1 MVRDNMSSSLCEN
14 DGPGKF
20 IGEELIPKKVRFRE
34 KEEEPSND
42 MMIELSSDQPTSWRD
57 MLVGQSSKNGSN
69 GLDEKEAFDILEG
82 DIQRTVVNGVPSIT
96 FSERI
101 HQIFIQGMGMWK
113 TFVEMNANSSM
124 SIPENQKM
132 TVEEA
137 EKKEA
142 NSRPWMILER
152 KSRQVGSNMLLGPVF
167 KYGNGP
173 QLDPSFIQKNT
184 NNIVQ
189 INEKV
194 TTALG
199 LEDAVP
205 KQAWNLMDCNAQIE
219 GMQQSPGAPSSCS
232 RASVAENMPKQ
243 TIDGATLHV
252 EGEPS
257 THRVNLIL
265 KGADRGEVILDVGSL
280 DSGKHSAV
288 VFFENKE
295 VQPSN
300 GSLYE
305 LSSGS
310 SKRNIHSSDSANNL
324 DNTWIYLSTNRV
336 MARYSG
342 YATTGGVA
350 RDLDGNWIVGSTLFL
365 GVCSPFDAE
374 VANPYFD

>member
-14 DGPGKF
+14 DGPGKP

-82 DIQRTVVNGVPSIT
+82 DIQRTVVNGNKFYIMWRPSAPIHMMDIENGYFLVKFQNKMDCDKVLSEGLWTIFGQYLTVQPWTMAFDPTQAFPSVVMAWIRFLALPSYLYNGKIIT
-96 FSERI
+96 EIRELVGKVVKLDMNTDNRTQGRFARMAVYVNLEEPLVS
-101 HQIFIQGMGMWK
+101 QILI
-113 TFVEMNANSSM
+113 
-124 SIPENQKM
+124 
-132 TVEEA
+132 
-137 EKKEA
+137 
-142 NSRPWMILER
+142 
-152 KSRQVGSNMLLGPVF
+152 
-167 KYGNGP
+167 NGR
-173 QLDPSFIQKNT
+173 IQK
-184 NNIVQ
+184 

-300 GSLYE
+300 GSLVPVRF
-305 LSSGS
+305 SGLG
-310 SKRNIHSSDSANNL
+310 KRNKLNGKI
-324 DNTWIYLSTNRV
+324 NR
-336 MARYSG
+336 
-342 YATTGGVA
+342 GVEY
-350 RDLDGNWIVGSTLFL
+350 
-365 GVCSPFDAE
+365 P
-374 VANPYFD
+374 